1 MNPLIKKFQYGNH
14 TVTLETGRVARQ
26 ATGAVLCSV
35 DDTTVLCTVVGARE
49 ANREWISSAGSSL
62 SGKAYAAGKIPVAS
76 SSVKLDQAKKRPSL
90 HV

>member
-26 ATGAVLCSV
+26 ATGAVLCSI

-49 ANREWISSAGSSL
+49 AKAGMDFFPLGVHYIETPMLRVKSQAVFLSAKVGRM
-62 SGKAYAAGKIPVAS
+62 
-76 SSVKLDQAKKRPSL
+76 KKRL
-90 HV
+90 